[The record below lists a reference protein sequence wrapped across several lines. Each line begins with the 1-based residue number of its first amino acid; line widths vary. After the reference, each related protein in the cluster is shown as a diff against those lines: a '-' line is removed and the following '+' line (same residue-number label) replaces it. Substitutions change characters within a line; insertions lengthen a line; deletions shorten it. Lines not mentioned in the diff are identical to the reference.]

1 VSASPGARIAK
12 RFAALA
18 ADGRAGLVTF
28 VTAGD
33 PDRKTAAAILDG
45 LPKAGADVIE
55 LGMPFSDPMADGPV
69 IQASSLRALRAGQKM
84 ATTLDAVRRF
94 RTRDPDTPV
103 VLMGYYNPIYRYGDA
118 RFSQDAASAGV
129 DGLIVVDLP
138 PEEEGELRPHAT
150 EAGLSLI
157 RLVSPNTSDA
167 RIAAL
172 MKGTSGFVY
181 HVSITGITGTRSAEA
196 SGVAKVVRRIR
207 AATSLPVAV
216 GFGIRTPEQAAEIAR
231 VADAAV
237 VGSAIVQKIADGLD
251 AGGRARPDTATSVLD
266 YVSELARGVRAARN
280 DEARAAGR
288 GAHT

>member
-1 VSASPGARIAK
+1 
-12 RFAALA
+12 
-18 ADGRAGLVTF
+18 
-28 VTAGD
+28 
-33 PDRKTAAAILDG
+33 
-45 LPKAGADVIE
+45 
-55 LGMPFSDPMADGPV
+55 
-69 IQASSLRALRAGQKM
+69 
-84 ATTLDAVRRF
+84 
-94 RTRDPDTPV
+94 
-103 VLMGYYNPIYRYGDA
+103 MGYYNPIYRYGDA